1 MTSSRREL
9 RPGHGT
15 SARIADHRGEIADDQ
30 NGLMSEILKL
40 PKFPKDQSVTE
51 MKIRDWWDRRLI

>member
-9 RPGHGT
+9 RPRYGS

-30 NGLMSEILKL
+30 HRLMSEILKL
-40 PKFPKDQSVTE
+40 PQLSKNQRVTE
-51 MKIRDWWDRRLI
+51 MKIGTGRINA